1 MASSPDQD
9 SDQVVPDKSDDDD
22 VLSVQAR
29 YLRSPSPSNLS
40 MVSNAYTES
49 IFMEP
54 IHLSSSVAAKK
65 IISEELKTKEIK
77 ENVMDPEL
85 LVSAEQLLVEDLYNR
100 VKEKID
106 DRSLF
111 NTPCVMDLQRDL
123 LKDHMESPLNAV
135 DEVWPNV
142 FIAEKSVAVN
152 KGRLKRMG
160 ITHILNAGHNTTV
173 FTGSEF
179 YKGMDIQYM
188 GVEIDDFPDLDI
200 SKFLRPAAEFLD
212 EALLTYRGKVL
223 VNSEMGMSRSAVLVA
238 AYLMIFHHMTI
249 LEALMTLRK
258 KRAIYPNDGFIMQLR
273 DLNETLLEEREYFDR
288 DDDEDDKNS
297 QGSVIQAKA
306 HSIVVEEEDVES
318 VMGAKVH
325 SITVEEEDTTS
336 VMDSAMSL
344 MGKSSVVSKQPTLID
359 EDEEEKIYE
368 EWRRKQGLPPR
379 EIPKKENGQDMKL
392 PEDNDG
398 DYVQQMVYNWQK
410 ENAKY
415 KSLEHE
421 DDGSSMMSERR
432 YSPSEISDVESVTS
446 QEIRLL
452 KQQFEASRMSRMTRG
467 RTDSES
473 TDSTWDMWNQRL
485 LEIEKEAKTKA
496 EKGEKSKEKDI
507 DEESLCS
514 EAGSLFNFC
523 KNNKHKLT
531 ALERWKVKRIQF
543 GYHKKDSQTSDS
555 QNKEENSGKKDDDEL
570 SQSDVDL
577 TAYQTWKLKQQKKV
591 GNENKEEIVELTKG
605 EDTATTKRKQRRAEI
620 LERSKQNLEESQSI
634 CGWDNESSLSGSIP
648 LSAFIQSAPST
659 SGANDTASVLSMQSN
674 KSRQSHAKSSVGQAQ
689 SPTVLPPNIPPGA
702 VDAISIASI
711 QNWIANVVNETIAQK
726 QNEIINMSRAPS
738 VLSMSSGDPGRK
750 ADDETSSLF
759 GAAGGSCLSGA
770 GLQRR
775 DFKSTDSVLS
785 YNTLMSSNTN
795 ISSAKRKITQTSVP
809 LYGLFMDDVDLKKL
823 NQKENEI
830 REELTE
836 KLSQYRK
843 EKVATDNKRSYMFRK
858 KKAKG
863 SDDDEDKEEKKS
875 ISSAKFQSSRLS
887 SNREWNKCEKTSYLS
902 SLSNANSTSSEL
914 QRNVSTWLSG
924 VKTEGSTI
932 SRNESTSESY
942 SKKSDVQREMN
953 SEMNGYSRKLSEQD
967 TDNSSAYRSYRET
980 NRATSRFS
988 ESSEEENSYVRRSTA
1003 NESQYMKDQRPDPY
1017 FSDHSQEANGLED
1030 LDVTSHRRSRTSQL
1044 EGHEDSDNSET
1055 VDLGSK
1061 RKYTRS
1067 FRKSEDDEHK
1077 EDSDPLE
1084 GQSSGGRWSRYRKS
1098 KDEAEEMDDD
1108 DIIAAWRSR
1117 QEETKTRL
1125 RRHKE
1130 DN

>member
-1 MASSPDQD
+1 MASGSDQD
-9 SDQVVPDKSDDDD
+9 KDQVVPEKDDDDD
-22 VLSVQAR
+22 VLAVQAR

-40 MVSNAYTES
+40 LASSAYTES

-54 IHLSSSVAAKK
+54 IHLSSAVAAKK
-65 IISEELKTKEIK
+65 IISEELKTKEVK
-77 ENVMDPEL
+77 VTPMDPEL

-111 NTPCVMDLQRDL
+111 NTPCVMDLQREL

-173 FTGSEF
+173 FTGPEF
-179 YKGMDIQYM
+179 YKGMDVQYM

-273 DLNETLLEEREYFDR
+273 ELNEALLEDREYFDP
-288 DDDEDDKNS
+288 DEDDEDKNS

-325 SITVEEEDTTS
+325 SITVVEEDTAS
-336 VMDSAMSL
+336 IMGSAMSL

-379 EIPKKENGQDMKL
+379 DTPDKENGLGLTL
-392 PEDNDG
+392 PEDG
-398 DYVQQMVYNWQK
+398 DVSEEYVQQMVYKWQK
-410 ENAKY
+410 ENAKFQSSEHGDDRS
-415 KSLEHE
+415 SL
-421 DDGSSMMSERR
+421 MSERS

-446 QEIRLL
+446 QEIRML
-452 KQQFEASRMSRMTRG
+452 KQQFEASRMKRMTRG
-467 RTDSES
+467 RTDSVS

-485 LEIEKEAKTKA
+485 LEIENEVKTKT
-496 EKGEKSKEKDI
+496 EKDDKKREKDI
-507 DEESLCS
+507 DEKSLCS

-531 ALERWKVKRIQF
+531 PLERWKIKRIQF
-543 GYHKKDSQTSDS
+543 GYHKKDSETSDS
-555 QNKEENSGKKDDDEL
+555 QNKEESGGKKEGDEL
-570 SQSDVDL
+570 SQSDIDV
-577 TAYQTWKLKQQKKV
+577 TAYQAWKLKHQKKV

-605 EDTATTKRKQRRAEI
+605 EDTATAKRKQRRAEI

-634 CGWDNESSLSGSIP
+634 CGWDNESSISGSIP
-648 LSAFIQSAPST
+648 LSAFIQSAPSA
-659 SGANDTASVLSMQSN
+659 SGPNETGSVLSMQSN
-674 KSRQSHAKSSVGQAQ
+674 RSRQSHTRSSVGAAQ
-689 SPTVLPPNIPPGA
+689 VPTVLPPNLPSGP

-711 QNWIANVVNETIAQK
+711 QNWIANVVTETIAQK
-726 QNEIINMSRAPS
+726 QNEIMNMSRAPS
-738 VLSMSSGDPGRK
+738 VLSMNSGDPGRK
-750 ADDETSSLF
+750 ADDERSSVL
-759 GAAGGSCLSGA
+759 GAAGGSCLSGS
-770 GLQRR
+770 GFQHR

-785 YNTLMSSNTN
+785 YNTSMSANTN
-795 ISSAKRKITQTSVP
+795 MSSAKRKITQTSVP

-823 NQKENEI
+823 NQKENEM
-830 REELTE
+830 REELTG

-843 EKVATDNKRSYMFRK
+843 EKVESDNKRSYMFKK

-863 SDDDEDKEEKKS
+863 TDDDEEEDKGS

-887 SNREWNKCEKTSYLS
+887 SNREWDKCEKSSYLGNC
-902 SLSNANSTSSEL
+902 SNVKSTSSEL
-914 QRNVSTWLSG
+914 ERNVSTWLSG
-924 VKTEGSTI
+924 VKTEGSAI
-932 SRNESTSESY
+932 SQGRTSE
-942 SKKSDVQREMN
+942 R
-953 SEMNGYSRKLSEQD
+953 YSRKSEYQREE
-967 TDNSSAYRSYRET
+967 NSEINGYARKLLEDDKEISSSYQSYRET

-988 ESSEEENSYVRRSTA
+988 TSSEEETSYFKSSTG
-1003 NESQYMKDQRPDPY
+1003 NTSQYMKDQRIEPY
-1017 FSDHSQEANGLED
+1017 FGDQSQEANENIDVTGSRRPRTSHLED
-1030 LDVTSHRRSRTSQL
+1030 P
-1044 EGHEDSDNSET
+1044 EESDNSDT
-1055 VDLGSK
+1055 FDLGSK
-1061 RKYTRS
+1061 RKFTQS
-1067 FRKSEDDEHK
+1067 LGKSEDNEHE
-1077 EDSDPLE
+1077 EDNDPSE
-1084 GQSSGGRWSRYRKS
+1084 SHSSGGRWSRDRKS
-1098 KDEAEEMDDD
+1098 KVEAEEMDDD

-1117 QEETKTRL
+1117 QEETKAKL
-1125 RRHKE
+1125 RRHKK
-1130 DN
+1130 DT